1 MKKWLFA
8 FFGLIILFIAATYIF
23 IPAKIE
29 LTESVL
35 VDANPKGTN
44 RCLANEYNWQKL
56 MGSDATIQKNSFVY
70 DGINFKIE
78 KNLYEGIPVTVT
90 GNNLSTVSI
99 LDCLPAG
106 YDSTAI
112 AWRATV
118 ETGMNPISK
127 VQQYFKA
134 LQLENAM
141 SSLLLK
147 MKSFTEKESN
157 VYGIEIELKQVTDTF
172 LVATKAYLNSY
183 PSDTA
188 IYEMIKTLQKYINAK
203 NLKAVN
209 PPMLNV
215 RATENSPYET
225 MVAIPIDK
233 AIDDDGK
240 ILFKRM
246 VPGKILITKVKAG
259 KQTIKNTFDIVE
271 QYVQDHGYLA
281 PAISFESLLTDRLK
295 ETDTTQWV
303 TKVCYPIY

>member
-1 MKKWLFA
+1 MKKWFKWIIVLFV
-8 FFGLIILFIAATYIF
+8 LILAVIYIF
-23 IPAKIE
+23 IPGEIE

-44 RCLANEYNWQKL
+44 RCLAKEENWQKL
-56 MGSDATIQKNSFVY
+56 LGSETIIQKNSFKY
-70 DGINFKIE
+70 KGINFKIE
-78 KNLYEGIPVTVT
+78 KNLYEGIPVTIT

-106 YDSTAI
+106 FDSTAI
-112 AWRATV
+112 TWRATV

-127 VQQYFKA
+127 VQQYFKVR
-134 LQLENAM
+134 QLENSM

-147 MKSFTEKESN
+147 MKLFTEKESN

-172 LVATKAYLNSY
+172 LVATKAYLNNY
-183 PSDTA
+183 PSDTT
-188 IYEMIKTLQKYINAK
+188 IYDMIKALQKYIPAK

-225 MVAIPIDK
+225 MVAIPIDRG
-233 AIDDDGK
+233 IDDDGR

-246 VPGKILITKVKAG
+246 VPGKILITKVKGG

-281 PAISFESLLTDRLK
+281 PAISFESLITDRSK
-295 ETDTTQWV
+295 EADTAQWL